1 MPNRKVIEIGAVE
14 YTNNPLPLALTI
26 GNMLYTSRI
35 RGRDPETG
43 KIATTMAKEVE
54 LIFDSLNE
62 ILRQAGGS
70 LDDLA
75 LMKLF
80 VNDYDHEREFDGHWT
95 KLFPDADDRPARYTY
110 AMDDGRPLAGG
121 ATVMG
126 EFIAVLDWP
135 AV

>member
-1 MPNRKVIEIGAVE
+1 MANRRVIDLPSLE

-26 GNMLYTSRI
+26 GNLLYTSRI

-43 KIATTMAKEVE
+43 KIATTMEREVK
-54 LIFDSLNE
+54 LIFDSLAE
-62 ILRQAGGS
+62 ILSRAGGS

-80 VNDYDHEREFDGHWT
+80 VNDREHEQEFDTHWI
-95 KLFPDADDRPARYTY
+95 KLFPDEDSRPARYTY
-110 AMDDGRPLAGG
+110 YFDDGRLLAGG

-126 EFIAVLDWP
+126 EFIAVLDS
-135 AV
+135 